1 MNFPATY
8 RALVVRQAADGAFSK
23 AIETLPFSHL
33 PEHEVTIRVAAAAL
47 NFKDA
52 LSASGH
58 KGITKNYPH
67 TPGVDAAGTV
77 VHDESGTFTPGTPVV
92 CTSHDLGM
100 NTAGG
105 FAEFIRVP
113 AHWVLP
119 LPEGLSLDES
129 MVLGTAAYTA
139 GLALYKLEACG
150 QNPSMGPIAVTG
162 ATGGVGSMAIAL
174 LAHAGYEVIAV
185 TGSTNSHDYLHAL
198 GATTIVDRSAA
209 NDLSERVLLRTQW
222 AGAIDNVGG
231 NTLATLLKAC
241 GRNGSVASIGLVDSA
256 QLNTTVYPFILNGVN
271 LLGVDSAETPRA
283 LRQEIWRRLA
293 TTWRFQLPNGA
304 ATFTNLDAIPTHIEA
319 MLHGKTQGRVVARMQ
334 SLEQA

>member
-8 RALVVRQAADGAFSK
+8 RALVAREAADGSYAR
-23 AIETLPFSHL
+23 AIETLPFSNL
-33 PEHEVTIRVAAAAL
+33 PHHEVTIRVATAAL
-47 NFKDA
+47 NYKDA
-52 LSASGH
+52 LSANGH
-58 KGITKNYPH
+58 KGITKKYPH

-77 VHDESGTFTPGTPVV
+77 VHDESGTFTPGSPVI
-92 CTSHDLGM
+92 CTSYDLGM

-113 AHWVLP
+113 AQWVLP
-119 LPEGLSLDES
+119 LPIGLSFDSS

-139 GLALYKLEACG
+139 GLALYKLEMCG

-174 LAHAGYEVIAV
+174 LAHAGYETIAV
-185 TGSTNSHDYLHAL
+185 TGSINSHDYLRAL
-198 GATTIVDRSAA
+198 GATSIIDRAAA
-209 NDLSERVLLRTQW
+209 NDPSSRVLLRSQW

-241 GRNGSVASIGLVDSA
+241 GRNGSVASVGLVDSA

-283 LRQEIWRRLA
+283 LREEIWRRLA
-293 TTWRFQLPNGA
+293 STWRFELPHGA
-304 ATFTNLDAIPTHIEA
+304 ATFTHLDGILTHIDA
-319 MLHGKTQGRVVARMQ
+319 MLLGKTQGRIVARIQPAQ
-334 SLEQA
+334 ST

>member
-8 RALVVRQAADGAFSK
+8 RALVAREAADGTFTR

-33 PEHEVTIRVAAAAL
+33 PEHEVTIQVAAAAL
-47 NFKDA
+47 NYKDA
-52 LSASGH
+52 LSANGH
-58 KGITKNYPH
+58 KGITRNYPH

-77 VHDESGTFTPGTPVV
+77 VHDASGTFAPGTPVI
-92 CTSHDLGM
+92 CTSYDLGM

-113 AHWVLP
+113 APWVLP
-119 LPEGLSLDES
+119 LPKGLSFDSS

-139 GLALYKLEACG
+139 GLALYKLEMCG

-174 LAHAGYEVIAV
+174 LAHAGYETIAV
-185 TGSTNSHDYLHAL
+185 TGSTNSHDYLRAL
-198 GATTIVDRSAA
+198 GATTIIDRAAA
-209 NDLSERVLLRTQW
+209 NDPSSRVLLRSQW

-241 GRNGSVASIGLVDSA
+241 GRNGSIASVGLVDSA

-283 LRQEIWRRLA
+283 LREEIWRRLA
-293 TTWRFQLPNGA
+293 STWRFELHSGA
-304 ATFTNLDAIPTHIEA
+304 ATFTHLDGILTHIDA
-319 MLHGKTQGRVVARMQ
+319 MLLGKTQGRVVARIQ
-334 SLEQA
+334 PAQHT